1 MKLFDISV
9 NCWYFAVFF
18 DHFNMDAIEV
28 LVSNIDRL
36 CNERGWKR
44 RNLAKAM
51 GVKAESLSRSLNGQ
65 PRLDTIEKIAKA
77 LNVSIKSLFDDPVAV
92 EGFVSVG
99 GMVQRFNTREE
110 FERIVESRPKL
121 TLTMGSP
128 SDEDDGLPFD

>member
-1 MKLFDISV
+1 
-9 NCWYFAVFF
+9 
-18 DHFNMDAIEV
+18 MDAIEV

-36 CNERGWKR
+36 CYERGWKR

>member
-9 NCWYFAVFF
+9 NYWYFSLFF
-18 DHFNMDAIEV
+18 DHFHMDAIEV

-36 CNERGWKR
+36 CYERGWKR

>member
-1 MKLFDISV
+1 MIFRLIV
-9 NCWYFAVFF
+9 GILRCFF

-121 TLTMGSP
+121 TMTLRSS
-128 SDEDDGLPFD
+128 SDEDDDLPFN

>member
-36 CNERGWKR
+36 CNERSWKR

-92 EGFVSVG
+92 EGFVSVS

-121 TLTMGSP
+121 TITLHSS
-128 SDEDDGLPFD
+128 SDEDDDLPF

>member
-36 CNERGWKR
+36 CNERSWKR

-99 GMVQRFNTREE
+99 GMVQRFNPREE

-121 TLTMGSP
+121 TMTLRSS
-128 SDEDDGLPFD
+128 SDEDEELPF

>member
-1 MKLFDISV
+1 MKLFDSSV

-77 LNVSIKSLFDDPVAV
+77 LNVSNKSLFDDPVSV

-121 TLTMGSP
+121 TLTLRSP
-128 SDEDDGLPFD
+128 SDEDDDLPF